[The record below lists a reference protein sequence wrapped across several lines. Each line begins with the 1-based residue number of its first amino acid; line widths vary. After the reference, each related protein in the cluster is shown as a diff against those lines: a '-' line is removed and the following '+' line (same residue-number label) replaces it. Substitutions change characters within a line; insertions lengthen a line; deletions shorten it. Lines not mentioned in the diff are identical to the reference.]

1 MARGTGS
8 TLDIPA
14 SFCHTG
20 QGFQSW
26 PGLPVTG
33 LQETNKIPRLKA
45 DLNQEHLCWC
55 HWFMDIYNPGTSV
68 CQCLLLRVGRKCVA
82 CEAKTSTGGSRRNKD
97 GPKLQVLAKATDLC
111 LDDPVCHAACSYFL
125 PIGLRADEVISAQKK
140 ALEQLES

>member
-33 LQETNKIPRLKA
+33 LQETNRYKA
-45 DLNQEHLCWC
+45 ESRFKPGTLMLVSLVHGY
-55 HWFMDIYNPGTSV
+55 IYNPGTSV

-111 LDDPVCHAACSYFL
+111 LDDCHAACSYFL